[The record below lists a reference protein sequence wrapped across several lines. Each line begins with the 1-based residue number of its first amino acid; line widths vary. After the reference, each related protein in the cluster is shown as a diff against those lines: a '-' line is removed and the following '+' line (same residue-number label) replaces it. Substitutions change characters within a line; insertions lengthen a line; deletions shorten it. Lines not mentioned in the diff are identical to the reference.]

1 MAHPM
6 VEQLYFTRQEF
17 VRCVHG
23 VSLNDS
29 YIHLGQMNC
38 ISWTIGHLAELEHRV
53 FVFLA
58 QGKNVLPEL
67 RHIVGYGSRQ
77 ATPKLDDMWHAWREA
92 TANADVYLETLTT
105 ERLQEHFEWKGEPL
119 GESIGTMLQRIIYH
133 YWYHLGETHAIRQM
147 LGHRHIPQFVG
158 DMTAFPYTPE

>member
-1 MAHPM
+1 M
-6 VEQLYFTRQEF
+6 VERLHFARQEF

-23 VSLNDS
+23 VSLNES
-29 YIHLGQMNC
+29 YIHMGQMNC
-38 ISWTIGHLAELEHRV
+38 ISWTIGHLAEHEHRV

-67 RHIVGYGSRQ
+67 RHITGYGSRQ
-77 ATPKLDDMWHAWREA
+77 STPKLDDMWHAWREA

-105 ERLQEHFEWKGEPL
+105 ETLQEHFEWKGKPL
-119 GESIGTMLQRIIYH
+119 GESIGTMLHRVIYH

-147 LGHRHIPQFVG
+147 LGHRDMPQFIG
-158 DMTAFPYTPE
+158 DMTDFPYTPE